1 MSPFEYNN
9 SKSGKADNIDW
20 DKAFEQP
27 VKQEAK
33 EAKEVNLNLIDLDF
47 LESMGSPT
55 SGAKVERKPVAAKQ

>member
-27 VKQEAK
+27 LKQ